1 MLRDV
6 SPQSIGTGI
15 LAAVVGYG
23 SSVAIVI
30 QGLKGVG
37 ASEPQ
42 IACALAVL
50 CFAMGLTGIALSVAT
65 RMPISVAWSTPGMA
79 LLASSATVP
88 GGFPAAVGAF
98 VFVGLLIM
106 LAGLWSPL
114 GRLIAAI
121 PKPIASGMLAGII
134 LKLCLAPFAAL
145 ASVPLL
151 ALVIISVW
159 VVVGRFFRL
168 WAAPAA
174 LVVAIGAIAA
184 EAGLPHGQLPAIEP
198 VLPAF
203 DWQSIASIALPLF
216 VVTMASQNIPG
227 LAVLA
232 THGFRPKT
240 RPIFLVTGAVS
251 AATALLGAPT
261 INLAAI
267 TAALCAG
274 PDANADPKRRWVASA
289 VSGLAYIAL
298 ALIAGV
304 ATLLVARSSPVLI
317 EAVAGL
323 ALIGAFGT
331 SILAAVHEEID
342 RVPALMTF
350 LVTASGL
357 TVLGIGAAFWGLAAG
372 LAVHLVYASRPAK
385 HGARPAGVQPS
396 RAEPSQ
402 VQPALA
408 SAPAAAEG
416 EAPPSSGASA

>member
-1 MLRDV
+1 MLRDI
-6 SPQSIGTGI
+6 SPQSVGTGT

-37 ASEPQ
+37 ADEAQ

-50 CFAMGLTGIALSVAT
+50 CLAMGLTGVVLSAAM

-79 LLASSATVP
+79 LLASSTTVP
-88 GGFPAAVGAF
+88 GGFHAAAGAF
-98 VFVGLLIM
+98 VAVGLMIM

-134 LKLCLAPFAAL
+134 LKMCLAPFGAL
-145 ASVPLL
+145 SSVPLL
-151 ALVIISVW
+151 ALLIISVW
-159 VVVGRFFRL
+159 VAVGRFFRL

-174 LVVAIGAIAA
+174 LAVAIGAIAMNA
-184 EAGLPHGQLPAIEP
+184 GGLPFGQPP
-198 VLPAF
+198 VIAPIVPTF
-203 DWQSIASIALPLF
+203 DWQAIASIALPLF
-216 VVTMASQNIPG
+216 IVTMASQNIPG

-251 AATALLGAPT
+251 AITAFLGAPT

-274 PDANADPKRRWVASA
+274 PDANPDPSRRWVAGA
-289 VSGLAYIAL
+289 VSGVVYVAFALLAGIAT
-298 ALIAGV
+298 V
-304 ATLLVARSSPVLI
+304 LVTRASPILI

-323 ALIGAFGT
+323 ALISAFGT
-331 SILAAVHEEID
+331 SILAAVQDETD

-357 TVLGIGAAFWGLAAG
+357 TVLGVGAAFWGLVAG
-372 LAVHLVYASRPAK
+372 LTVHFIYASRPK
-385 HGARPAGVQPS
+385 PS
-396 RAEPSQ
+396 V

-416 EAPPSSGASA
+416 DAPSSSGASA

>member
-6 SPQSIGTGI
+6 SIQSVGTGT

-37 ASEPQ
+37 ADEAQ

-50 CFAMGLTGIALSVAT
+50 CLAMGLTGVVLSAAM

-79 LLASSATVP
+79 LLASSTTVP
-88 GGFPAAVGAF
+88 GGFHAAAGAFIAVGAM
-98 VFVGLLIM
+98 IM
-106 LAGLWSPL
+106 LAGLWSPI

-134 LKLCLAPFAAL
+134 LKMCLAPFAAL
-145 ASVPLL
+145 SLAPLL
-151 ALVIISVW
+151 ALLIIAVW
-159 VVVGRFFRL
+159 VAVGRFFRL

-174 LVVAIGAIAA
+174 LAVAVGAIAMNSG
-184 EAGLPHGQLPAIEP
+184 GLPFGQLPAITP
-198 VLPAF
+198 VVPVF
-203 DWQSIASIALPLF
+203 DWQAMASIALPLF
-216 VVTMASQNIPG
+216 IVTMASQNIPG

-240 RPIFLVTGAVS
+240 RPVFLVTGAVS
-251 AATALLGAPT
+251 ALSALLGAPT

-274 PDANADPKRRWVASA
+274 PDANPDPSRRWVAGA
-289 VSGLAYIAL
+289 VSGIVYMAFALLAGIAT
-298 ALIAGV
+298 V
-304 ATLLVARSSPVLI
+304 LVTRASPILI

-331 SILAAVHEEID
+331 SILAAVQDETD

-357 TVLGIGAAFWGLAAG
+357 TVLGVGAAFWGLVAG
-372 LAVHLVYASRPAK
+372 LAVHLIYAR
-385 HGARPAGVQPS
+385 RS
-396 RAEPSQ
+396 RAAAA
-402 VQPALA
+402 QPALA
-408 SAPAAAEG
+408 SGPAAAEG
-416 EAPPSSGASA
+416 VPPSSSGLSA